1 MTPSATIGRTLGLF
15 AVAACLLVW
24 APRPA
29 SADLYK
35 YERDDG
41 SRLITT
47 ERRPD
52 LTLVEVISGSSN
64 AAVSTINGESA
75 RKQADSSSDT
85 SAEST
90 ESEAV
95 RRAKQHRQ
103 AHQRRTGRQQLTER
117 PDLPRHARFD
127 DLISEAS
134 AAYDVP
140 EAFIKA
146 VIRVESNFK
155 PDATSHAGA
164 MGLMQLMPRTA
175 DYLNVTRPYDPRQN
189 VFGGTKLL
197 RILTDRYDGDINLI
211 LSAYNAGDGA
221 VRKYEGIP
229 YKQTREY
236 VASVYR
242 FYKLYKSQ
250 KEESQ

>member
-15 AVAACLLVW
+15 AAAACLIVW

-75 RKQADSSSDT
+75 RKQDNSSRDE

-103 AHQRRTGRQQLTER
+103 AHKRRTGRQQPAER

-175 DYLNVTRPYDPRQN
+175 DYLNVARPYDPRQN

>member
-15 AVAACLLVW
+15 AAAACLLVW

-75 RKQADSSSDT
+75 RKQADSSSDA

-90 ESEAV
+90 QSEAV
-95 RRAKQHRQ
+95 RRAKRHRQ
-103 AHQRRTGRQQLTER
+103 AHQRRTGRQQPTER

-236 VASVYR
+236 VASIYR